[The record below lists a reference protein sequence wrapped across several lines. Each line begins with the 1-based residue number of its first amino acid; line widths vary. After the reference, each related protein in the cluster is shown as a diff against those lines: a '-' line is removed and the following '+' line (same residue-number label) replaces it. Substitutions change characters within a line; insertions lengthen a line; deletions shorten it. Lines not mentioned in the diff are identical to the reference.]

1 MAETLEK
8 TNRCTFCIF
17 VNIYVIFKGFYC
29 IIIFIILLYNIC
41 KKRKATAI
49 E

>member
-17 VNIYVIFKGFYC
+17 VNIYVINIQGV
-29 IIIFIILLYNIC
+29 LVYNIC